1 MTDNNKSLSIVPR
14 SIAEALSLS
23 EQLAKAST
31 LSEGLRGN
39 TSNVLAA
46 MLAGQEMG
54 LAPMAALRSI
64 HIIKGKPVLAADA
77 MVAVVLASGK
87 CEYFDRVEE
96 SATSV
101 TYETKRVG
109 SPNKRRCTWTI
120 EDAQRAQL
128 VNNDN
133 WRKHPIAMLAARA
146 KSTLARDVYPDILAG
161 CYSDD
166 EAREFSDVQ
175 PRATEQKKQVQPAAV
190 ATIDAEYRELPAL
203 GPIFD
208 EIAAATEVK
217 QLHDIWREASKSCSQ
232 EQLAEIRALSATRK
246 REIQQAQVA
255 SEVAA

>member
-1 MTDNNKSLSIVPR
+1 MTDSNKSLSIVPR

-96 SATSV
+96 SAASV

-166 EAREFSDVQ
+166 EVAETQSVQ
-175 PRATEQKKQVQPAAV
+175 ALSFEKRQNNSVP
-190 ATIDAEYRELPAL
+190 DAEYRELPAL
-203 GPIFD
+203 GPILD
-208 EIAAATEVK
+208 AIAAATEVK